1 MVTARS
7 KGVRRLLFGMLLLGG
22 LLGGCQAPV
31 AAAKAPEAPPP
42 GRVRGVRA
50 ARLFDPKAGR
60 IMSNAVVR
68 IEGDR
73 IVSVSEG
80 APADPT
86 VVDLG
91 DVTLIPGMIDSHSHI
106 MANGDKSYLEMLV
119 EKSESYRTLEGVA
132 NARNM
137 LRAGFTSA
145 RDCGNEGLMYAD
157 ISLRDAIAKGLVE
170 GPRMFVATRAIAAVG
185 GYFPFG
191 VSSDLVQRPSG
202 AQLVSGIEE
211 ARRAAREQIQH
222 GADLLKLYAD
232 FPGGPGGLPVRPTLT
247 VDEMKAAVDIA
258 HTAGH
263 KVAAHATSKQGIR
276 NAVAAGVDSIEH
288 GHDADAEVLRLMRDR
303 GVFLVP
309 TVAAYAGLLTDFPPG
324 PRRDRLL
331 KIVADQ
337 PRLVRAARDAGVKIA
352 TGFDAAASKDDGHNA
367 MEAITLVAYGLSPV
381 EALRAT
387 TLRGA
392 ELIGWDDRIGSIEKG
407 KIADLVAVEGD
418 PTKEIHALGHVTF
431 VMKDGAVAWD
441 VRDVTGA
448 SLSPTRPRG
457 PHPTR

>member
-1 MVTARS
+1 MGTACS
-7 KGVRRLLFGMLLLGG
+7 KGVRRLLFGMLLLAG
-22 LLGGCQAPV
+22 LLGGCQAHV
-31 AAAKAPEAPPP
+31 AAAKAPDPPP

-50 ARLFDPKAGR
+50 ARMFDAKAGR
-60 IMSNAVVR
+60 IVLNVVVR

-80 APADPT
+80 APPDPT

-91 DVTLIPGMIDSHSHI
+91 DVTLIPGMIDAHSHVL
-106 MANGDKSYLEMLV
+106 ANHEKSYLEMLV
-119 EKSESYRTLEGVA
+119 EKSESYRTLEGAA
-132 NARNM
+132 NARNV
-137 LRAGFTSA
+137 LRAGFTTV
-145 RDCGNEGLMYAD
+145 RDCGNEGLQWAD
-157 ISLRDAIAKGLVE
+157 VSLRDAIAKGLVE

-185 GYFPFG
+185 GYMPFG
-191 VSSDLVQRPSG
+191 VSPDLAQPPSG
-202 AQLVSGIEE
+202 AQFVSGVEE

-232 FPGGPGGLPVRPTLT
+232 FPGGPGQPVHTTLS

-258 HTAGH
+258 HAAGR
-263 KVAAHATSKQGIR
+263 KVAAHAQSKQGIR
-276 NAVAAGVDSIEH
+276 NAIAAGVDSIEH
-288 GHDADAEVLRLMRDR
+288 GSDADAEILRLMRDR

-309 TVAAYAGLLTDFPPG
+309 TQAVLTIFLAEAKTG
-324 PRRDRLL
+324 PQRDRLI
-331 KIVADQ
+331 KRVTDGQ
-337 PRLVRAARDAGVKIA
+337 RLVRAARDSGVKIA
-352 TGFDAAASKDDGHNA
+352 TGFDAATSKDDGHNA

-381 EALRAT
+381 EALRAA

-392 ELIGWDDRIGSIEKG
+392 ELVGWDDRIGSIEKG

-418 PTKEIHALGHVTF
+418 PTKDIHALGHVTF

-457 PHPTR
+457 PARPTR

>member
-1 MVTARS
+1 
-7 KGVRRLLFGMLLLGG
+7 MLTLGG
-22 LLGGCQAPV
+22 LLGGCQAHV
-31 AAAKAPEAPPP
+31 AAAKPPESATL
-42 GRVRGVRA
+42 GRIRGIRA
-50 ARLFDPKAGR
+50 ARMFDAKAGR
-60 IMSNAVVR
+60 IVNNAVVR

-73 IVSVSEG
+73 IVSVTEG

-91 DVTLIPGMIDSHSHI
+91 NVTIIPGMIDAHSHI
-106 MANGDKSYLEMLV
+106 LSNGDKSYLEMLV
-119 EKSESYRTLEGVA
+119 EKSEAYRTLEGVA
-132 NARNM
+132 NARNV
-137 LRAGFTSA
+137 LRAGFTTV

-157 ISLRDAIAKGLVE
+157 VSLRDAIAKGLVE

-185 GYFPFG
+185 GYMPFG
-191 VSSDLVQRPSG
+191 VSPDLAHPPSG
-202 AQLVSGIEE
+202 AQFVSGVEE
-211 ARRAAREQIQH
+211 TRRAAREQIQH

-232 FPGGPGGLPVRPTLT
+232 FPEGWGTFTVHPTLT

-276 NAVAAGVDSIEH
+276 NAIAAGVDSIEH
-288 GHDADAEVLRLMRDR
+288 GENADPEILRLMRDR
-303 GVFLVP
+303 GVVLVP
-309 TVAAYAGLLTDFPPG
+309 TVAALANLLADAPASGL
-324 PRRDRLL
+324 RRERYL
-331 KIVADQ
+331 KRIANS
-337 PRLVRAARDAGVKIA
+337 PRLVRDARDAGVKIA
-352 TGFDAAASKDDGHNA
+352 AGFDASESADDGHNA
-367 MEAITLVAYGLSPV
+367 MEAIMLVAYGLSPV
-381 EALRAT
+381 EALRAA

-418 PTKEIHALGHVTF
+418 PTKDIHALGHVTF

-441 VRDVTGA
+441 VRDVSGA

-457 PHPTR
+457 PARPTR